1 MQMFWMQHHFSG
13 LWGDKKMRVLSSQ
26 QVQQKVFLK
35 DLGSMSHTLRILMSL
50 NSHVRTRRLEVRERS
65 VLPEA
70 TEPGSSTHVST
81 PRLYSAGCLCPVPSP
96 SHCHTMHHG
105 HSIHQLLRCVP
116 PSATQ
121 QERTGLSRALVD
133 EAEDA
138 GKEPPLVPFGG
149 CTRLASSSA
158 GDVSSPRPRDSAGSL
173 GPQTQ

>member
-1 MQMFWMQHHFSG
+1 MQHHFSG
-13 LWGDKKMRVLSSQ
+13 LWGDKKTRVLSSQ

-81 PRLYSAGCLCPVPSP
+81 PTLYSAGCLCPVPSP

-105 HSIHQLLRCVP
+105 HSIHQLLRC
-116 PSATQ
+116 
-121 QERTGLSRALVD
+121 D
-133 EAEDA
+133 
-138 GKEPPLVPFGG
+138 PLVPPNKNIQDCLDPWLMKLKMQG
-149 CTRLASSSA
+149 R
-158 GDVSSPRPRDSAGSL
+158 SPLWSPLVVVQD
-173 GPQTQ
+173 